1 MAAGIRLWS
10 HSVARYSAVHS
21 TCVGEYGVARFQFFL
36 ASLPISPMSWRDG
49 TRDGYYRKAK
59 HWRESGE
66 DKHECGVPQL
76 EQDRQVYSVEGA
88 DAAI

>member
-1 MAAGIRLWS
+1 
-10 HSVARYSAVHS
+10 
-21 TCVGEYGVARFQFFL
+21 
-36 ASLPISPMSWRDG
+36 MSWRDG